1 MILYQI
7 NNKVLLIAKG
17 TMFNSVINHNGKEY
31 EKEYIFNRITL
42 LYTRNEHDIVNK
54 LHIHFLKKFK

>member
-1 MILYQI
+1 
-7 NNKVLLIAKG
+7 
-17 TMFNSVINHNGKEY
+17 MFNSVINHNGKEY

-54 LHIHFLKKFK
+54 LHIHFLKNLSEILK